1 MAGCSGG
8 SAISVTPGSV
18 VLSLGVLLS
27 VMRASPDYLDG
38 RVASCDGNGNVGED
52 NDRRTQHPVH
62 GRDFTWGHPVYAAR
76 RAVVLPL
83 AGPPRSPPRARAPS
97 LVAHS
102 GNGGA
107 RPWLAG
113 PMSCMLNQERLEFYL
128 WRGSW

>member
-1 MAGCSGG
+1 MTVALSIPCMGAILRGG
-8 SAISVTPGSV
+8 IRFTPPGAPWFSRSQD
-18 VLSLGVLLS
+18 L
-27 VMRASPDYLDG
+27 P
-38 RVASCDGNGNVGED
+38 
-52 NDRRTQHPVH
+52 
-62 GRDFTWGHPVYAAR
+62 AR
-76 RAVVLPL
+76 RRAL
-83 AGPPRSPPRARAPS
+83 GPPASS